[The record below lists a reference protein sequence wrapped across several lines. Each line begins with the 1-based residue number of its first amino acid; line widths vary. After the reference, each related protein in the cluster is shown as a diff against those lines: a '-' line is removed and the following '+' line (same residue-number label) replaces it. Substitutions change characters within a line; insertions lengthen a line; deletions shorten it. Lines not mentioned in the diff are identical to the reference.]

1 MKKKFTKTPIC
12 AASVAK
18 TNNRTV
24 GEILVKLYADKVY
37 SAIEK
42 FLDAKIDTMWNLIEQ
57 DELTEQVILDRFCI
71 SAWIE
76 DLREIANYE
85 GKDLNAEVVL
95 SVYRAASDVDLE
107 MLLAS
112 TIQNKFNEI
121 LFVTLPDGTRMSDAI
136 YK

>member
-1 MKKKFTKTPIC
+1 MKKKFTKTPIN

-24 GEILVKLYADKVY
+24 GEILVRLYADDVY

-57 DELTEQVILDRFCI
+57 GELTEQVILDRFCI

-76 DLREIANYE
+76 DLREIANHE
-85 GKDLNAEVVL
+85 GKDLNAEIVL

-136 YK
+136 YR